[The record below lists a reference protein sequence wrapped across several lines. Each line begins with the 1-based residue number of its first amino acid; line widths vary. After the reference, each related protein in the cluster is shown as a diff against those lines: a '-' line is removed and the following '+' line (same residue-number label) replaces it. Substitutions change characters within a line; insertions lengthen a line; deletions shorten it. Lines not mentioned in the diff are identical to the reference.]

1 MAEKEADVIF
11 TGLVRT
17 PDLFRKSIKEMVR
30 LRKRGFINE
39 IKFSTWLGE
48 VKKYPEVNSF
58 LKKNKIRIIESKEP
72 KIRGSGNIW
81 CQMKA
86 LEMGLEKTDPNRFV
100 LKTRADVYINPIFI
114 EKIIKEKED
123 LLKITKNLPNGNI
136 FKYKIWVPYFDLKTP
151 FYLADECFFGYRDDL
166 KHLYHYDDSYYKDF
180 DIGGGR
186 GHILRFIHPF
196 RKGYPILSVF
206 LKKYAKD
213 PFLKAIVEK
222 ERNLQDKYHQKYGKF
237 LFNKWGGFRGLL
249 RKFRILKYLNK
260 KIKLRKFIKRLRDQE
275 FIDCLAAYYSIL
287 YSHFYIEGDSMENL
301 TYFTSAN
308 KPQFQ
313 ADAYNID
320 ENFKESKL
328 NKHSSQVY
336 IYNMKLL
343 DNLINKKVKRSEFTE
358 KLINAIAK
366 FDYA

>member
-206 LKKYAKD
+206 
-213 PFLKAIVEK
+213 
-222 ERNLQDKYHQKYGKF
+222 
-237 LFNKWGGFRGLL
+237 
-249 RKFRILKYLNK
+249 
-260 KIKLRKFIKRLRDQE
+260 
-275 FIDCLAAYYSIL
+275 
-287 YSHFYIEGDSMENL
+287 
-301 TYFTSAN
+301 
-308 KPQFQ
+308 
-313 ADAYNID
+313 
-320 ENFKESKL
+320 
-328 NKHSSQVY
+328 
-336 IYNMKLL
+336 
-343 DNLINKKVKRSEFTE
+343 
-358 KLINAIAK
+358 
-366 FDYA
+366 